1 MASEISETLARFRF
15 NPVRSSRNPAPNVS
29 AVVDLFIYHA
39 GDRATLSTFLFR
51 AHTLMDHAGPFRSSG
66 VGVFEPPLVRRGD
79 HSTGARTVRD
89 HASARLVVN
98 AGKRF
103 ENIFRPNLD
112 GRRARITT
120 SHRSFL
126 EHVEKYGHGC
136 PPLPHPGSRV
146 DYAARL
152 ITII

>member
-103 ENIFRPNLD
+103 ENLFGLTLTDAERESL
-112 GRRARITT
+112 RAIDRFSNT
-120 SHRSFL
+120 SRNT
-126 EHVEKYGHGC
+126 VTDA
-136 PPLPHPGSRV
+136 PLSPTPV
-146 DYAARL
+146 VVL
-152 ITII
+152 ITPLVS